1 MVVAAVVGV
10 VVVDVVVYVL
20 VVVVVLVVERLLKGR
35 GGGAS
40 GSLVQDAPG
49 LLVSP
54 NSLTSGLLK
63 GLLVED
69 LGLEVGGHFSRR
81 LGVAPRGIHHD
92 GTSGEGGVV
101 V

>member
-1 MVVAAVVGV
+1 MVVLIVVV
-10 VVVDVVVYVL
+10 VVAVVVDVI
-20 VVVVVLVVERLLKGR
+20 VVVMLVVERLLKGR
-35 GGGAS
+35 GGGAN

-54 NSLTSGLLK
+54 NSLTSGLLE

-92 GTSGEGGVV
+92 GASGEGGVV